1 MSSSPEYVFTRDYL
15 DNNRINLQHYLVV
28 QLFGYRTHPSIPVKD
43 VNNLRIADVGTGTG
57 IWLTDLA
64 DEFPSTVRLD
74 GLDISF
80 DAAPPRD
87 WLPPNMSL
95 HHWDIKAEVPEHLVG
110 VYDVVNVRHFVFV
123 LQQSD
128 LKGVLDNLFK
138 LLSTWS
144 TEPGGYLQW
153 TDLDMS
159 SLRVEKINPD
169 IKADA
174 NVKLMGL
181 FQANDTRLRSAWGAS
196 LPSLFA
202 QSGFT
207 KVESDVKDA
216 PPHLAVALH
225 ECGMLAT
232 EVLARNKAGGN
243 EQMVQQLRQT
253 LAEAAKETREGSVL
267 AFTRL
272 TVVGQKPSQ

>member
-1 MSSSPEYVFTRDYL
+1 MAASHTDR
-15 DNNRINLQHYLVV
+15 
-28 QLFGYRTHPSIPVKD
+28 
-43 VNNLRIADVGTGTG
+43 

-64 DEFPSTVRLD
+64 DEFPATVQLD

-87 WLPPNMSL
+87 WLSPNMNL

-110 VYDVVNVRHFVFV
+110 VYDVVNVRHFAFV

-138 LLSTWS
+138 LLK
-144 TEPGGYLQW
+144 PGGYLQW

-174 NVKLMGL
+174 NVKLMEL

-202 QSGFT
+202 QSGFVN
-207 KVESDVKDA
+207 VESDAKDA

-225 ECGMLAT
+225 ECGLLAT

-267 AFTRL
+267 AFTRF
-272 TVVGQKPSQ
+272 TVVGQKPCQ

>member
-1 MSSSPEYVFTRDYL
+1 MAASHTDR
-15 DNNRINLQHYLVV
+15 
-28 QLFGYRTHPSIPVKD
+28 
-43 VNNLRIADVGTGTG
+43 

-64 DEFPSTVRLD
+64 DEFPAAVQLD
-74 GLDISF
+74 GLDVSF

-95 HHWDIKAEVPEHLVG
+95 HHWDIKAKVPEHLVG

-128 LKGVLDNLFK
+128 MKGVLDNLFK
-138 LLSTWS
+138 LLSTSDSFYNFRISNSWF

-174 NVKLMGL
+174 NVKLMQL
-181 FQANDTRLRSAWGAS
+181 FQANDTRLRTAWGAS
-196 LPSLFA
+196 LPSHFA

-207 KVESDVKDA
+207 NVKSDVRDA

-232 EVLARNKAGGN
+232 EVLARNKVGGN

-253 LAEAAKETREGSVL
+253 LAEAAKETRQGSVL

>member
-28 QLFGYRTHPSIPVKD
+28 QLFGYRIHPSIPVKD
-43 VNNLRIADVGTGTG
+43 VRNLRIADVGTGTG

-64 DEFPSTVRLD
+64 DEFPATVQLD

-95 HHWDIKAEVPEHLVG
+95 HHWDIKADVPEHLVG

-123 LQQSD
+123 LQQRD

-138 LLSTWS
+138 LLK
-144 TEPGGYLQW
+144 PGGYLQW
-153 TDLDMS
+153 TDFDMS

-169 IKADA
+169 IKVDA
-174 NVKLMGL
+174 QVKLMEL

-207 KVESDVKDA
+207 NVESDVKDA

-225 ECGMLAT
+225 ECGLLAT

-253 LAEAAKETREGSVL
+253 LSEAAKETRDGSVL